1 MTKPLFERVL
11 ALDVHPL
18 SFGFVLLEGPER
30 LIDWG
35 VRSFRH
41 GVNAVKVPMG
51 KKLDSLVKE
60 YQPSVLTVGNGRI
73 GISRQMKMIAR
84 LAAAHH
90 LRVRIVS
97 RDSIRKAFP
106 QSNRN
111 KHEIAKAIGDQCPDL
126 MPYLPAKRKPWQSEK
141 YGMSVF
147 EAAALGLTYLAE
159 RVPKNEDLR

>member
-1 MTKPLFERVL
+1 MNRPLFERVL

-51 KKLDSLVKE
+51 KKLDLLFKQ
-60 YQPSVLTVGNGRI
+60 YQPSVLIVGNGRT
-73 GISRQMKMIAR
+73 GISRQMKVIAR

-90 LRVRIVS
+90 LRVLSVS
-97 RDSIRKAFP
+97 RDSVRKAFP
-106 QSNRN
+106 QSRN
-111 KHEIAKAIGDQCPDL
+111 KYEIANAATNRCPDL
-126 MPYLPAKRKPWQSEK
+126 SSYLPAKRKPWQSEK
-141 YGMSVF
+141 YAMSVF
-147 EAAALGLTYLAE
+147 EAAALGLTYLAQRLPE
-159 RVPKNEDLR
+159 SDRPS